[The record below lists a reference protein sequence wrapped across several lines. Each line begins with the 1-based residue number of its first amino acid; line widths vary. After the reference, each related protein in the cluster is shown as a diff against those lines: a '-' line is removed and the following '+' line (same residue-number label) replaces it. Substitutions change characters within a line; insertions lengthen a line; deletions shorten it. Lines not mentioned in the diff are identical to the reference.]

1 MCLVSDYKKSMCY
14 AVPSETISVQA
25 APSQMITLLE
35 SVSKYALPAAG
46 EAGRVDD
53 VIKSSLAMMS
63 YSSIVS
69 VQDSSANTV
78 SIAE

>member
-1 MCLVSDYKKSMCY
+1 MIIIKRRIY

-25 APSQMITLLE
+25 EPSHTIILLV

-53 VIKSSLAMMS
+53 VIKSSLAMMI
-63 YSSIVS
+63 YSSSIDA
-69 VQDSSANTV
+69 VQASPSNTV

>member
-1 MCLVSDYKKSMCY
+1 MIRIKRCSY
-14 AVPSETISVQA
+14 AVPSEMISTQA
-25 APSQMITLLE
+25 VPSQTIILLV

-53 VIKSSLAMMS
+53 VIKSSLAMS
-63 YSSIVS
+63 YSSSSIGA

>member
-1 MCLVSDYKKSMCY
+1 MCY
-14 AVPSETISVQA
+14 AVPSDTSSVQA
-25 APSQMITLLE
+25 EPSQMITLLV

-53 VIKSSLAMMS
+53 VIKSSLAMS
-63 YSSIVS
+63 YISSCE
-69 VQDSSANTV
+69 VQASPTNTV

>member
-1 MCLVSDYKKSMCY
+1 
-14 AVPSETISVQA
+14 
-25 APSQMITLLE
+25 MITLLV

-53 VIKSSLAMMS
+53 VIKSSLAMS
-63 YSSIVS
+63 YSSSSIVS
-69 VQDSSANTV
+69 VQASPDNTV

>member
-1 MCLVSDYKKSMCY
+1 MIRIKRFSY
-14 AVPSETISVQA
+14 AVPSEIISVQA
-25 APSQMITLLE
+25 EPSQTIILLV

-63 YSSIVS
+63 YSSSIGAVQAS
-69 VQDSSANTV
+69 VASTV

>member
-1 MCLVSDYKKSMCY
+1 MCY
-14 AVPSETISVQA
+14 AVPSDTSSVQA
-25 APSQMITLLE
+25 APSQMITLLV

-63 YSSIVS
+63 YSSSIVS
-69 VQDSSANTV
+69 VQASPLNTV

>member
-25 APSQMITLLE
+25 EPSQMITLLV

>member
-14 AVPSETISVQA
+14 AVPSDTSSVQA
-25 APSQMITLLE
+25 EPSQMITLLE

-53 VIKSSLAMMS
+53 VIKSSLAMS
-63 YSSIVS
+63 YSSSIGA
-69 VQDSSANTV
+69 VQASPLNTV

>member
-1 MCLVSDYKKSMCY
+1 MIRLKRRIY
-14 AVPSETISVQA
+14 AVPSDTSSVQA
-25 APSQMITLLE
+25 EPSQMITLLV

-69 VQDSSANTV
+69 VQDSSANIV

>member
-1 MCLVSDYKKSMCY
+1 MIRIKRCSY
-14 AVPSETISVQA
+14 AVPSEMISTQAVPSHTI
-25 APSQMITLLE
+25 ILLV

-53 VIKSSLAMMS
+53 VIKSSLAMS
-63 YSSIVS
+63 YSSSIGA